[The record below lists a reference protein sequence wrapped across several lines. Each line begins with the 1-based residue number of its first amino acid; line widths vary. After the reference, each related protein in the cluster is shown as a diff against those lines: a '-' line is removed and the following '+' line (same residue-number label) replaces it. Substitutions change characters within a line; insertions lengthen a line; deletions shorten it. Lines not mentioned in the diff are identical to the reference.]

1 MTRPYSVDLRERVV
15 RAVEAG
21 LSRRAA
27 ARRFE
32 VSVSFVVKLDTSKN
46 LGEAGLICSTVGCR
60 GRGHRRGKSGPAEQW
75 REGQEGRELPADRR
89 AGPRAEEARIAV
101 GQKPQGAAERGSRAL
116 QLPHQADIT

>member
-1 MTRPYSVDLRERVV
+1 MDDYSVDLRERVV

-46 LGEAGLICSTVGCR
+46 LGEAGLICSTVGCSGGGSAWGVGLGFSTSESGWR
-60 GRGHRRGKSGPAEQW
+60 GCR
-75 REGQEGRELPADRR
+75 
-89 AGPRAEEARIAV
+89 
-101 GQKPQGAAERGSRAL
+101 
-116 QLPHQADIT
+116 